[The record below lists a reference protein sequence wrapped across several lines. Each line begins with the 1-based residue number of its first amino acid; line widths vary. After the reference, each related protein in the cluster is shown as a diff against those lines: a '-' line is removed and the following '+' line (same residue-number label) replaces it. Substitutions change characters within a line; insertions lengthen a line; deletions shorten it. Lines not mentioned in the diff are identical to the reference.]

1 MKTCFV
7 KRVGGLLACTV
18 VAVTGVVAT
27 GAHAAPLLPVTFN
40 PGVFAPSNPTFT
52 ADKLNLLDF
61 SRVDATGPAIGGGT
75 AFSERGFLQVNN
87 TSLVDN
93 TFNPTGNRT
102 AYNLYLGFTGTG
114 VQNASSFNSSS
125 LGTFTALHY
134 TLYGVNGASS
144 FGIDASNN
152 PFVTN
157 AAGTTV
163 ADLAQGDLIAGTASF
178 SANPIGAGANL
189 SATYIRDLAGFI
201 VSPAQ
206 ATLNLQGAFNNDANI
221 VTVINGG
228 AGFTLNGG
236 GGDVTFNTVP
246 VPEPLSIA
254 LLGTGLLGLGFVRR
268 NC

>member
-18 VAVTGVVAT
+18 MAVTGVVAN
-27 GAHAAPLLPVTFN
+27 GAHAAPLLPVTFD
-40 PGVFAPSNPTFT
+40 PGVFAPSNPAFT

-61 SRVDATGPAIGGGT
+61 SRVDATGPAVGGGT
-75 AFSERGFLQVNN
+75 AFLEKGFLQVNN
-87 TSLVDN
+87 ASLANN
-93 TFNPTGNRT
+93 TVNPTGNRT
-102 AYNLYLGFTGTG
+102 AYNLYFAFSGTG
-114 VQNASSFNSSS
+114 VQSASSFTSSS
-125 LGTFTALHY
+125 LGTFKTLHY
-134 TLYGVNGASS
+134 TLYGVNGATS
-144 FGIDASNN
+144 FGIDSSNN
-152 PFVTN
+152 PFATN

-163 ADLAQGDLIAGTASF
+163 TDLAQGDLIAGTTNF
-178 SANPIGAGANL
+178 SANPLGAGANL

-228 AGFTLNGG
+228 TGFTLNGG

-254 LLGTGLLGLGFVRR
+254 LLGVGLLGLGFVRR